1 MLTPNRGGRKAADG
15 HRVVVAVAVLDEA
28 ESHTCTALTPTE
40 AEIVAAAVVMDR
52 GGGDSSRVAVT
63 AVTEAVAATAD
74 RSDGRSDRRRVG
86 CASRRGGKTPNVHGT
101 DDTDGAGGRT
111 DAR

>member
-1 MLTPNRGGRKAADG
+1 MKQEDAAVSTPNRGGRKAADG

-52 GGGDSSRVAVT
+52 GGGDSKS
-63 AVTEAVAATAD
+63 
-74 RSDGRSDRRRVG
+74 SG
-86 CASRRGGKTPNVHGT
+86 CNSGDRGGGSHG
-101 DDTDGAGGRT
+101 RQK
-111 DAR
+111 